1 MSTKFY
7 TRQEEIAN
15 SVTHGAGIVLGI
27 IAGYILLLAAVQ
39 SGNGWATGSVLVYLG
54 GMLFSYITSTCY
66 HACTVENRKAL
77 WRKFD
82 HSAIYMHIAGTYAPF
97 TLLVLRDAGAWGWS
111 LFTFNWLAA
120 FTGLYMSFRRLK
132 KHSHIETICFVLMG
146 CSILVAI
153 QPMVR
158 ILNEAG
164 LIQALYWLAAGGAS
178 YIMGALFYSW
188 TKRPYM
194 HTVFHVFVL
203 LGSICHI
210 YAIYLIL

>member
-1 MSTKFY
+1 
-7 TRQEEIAN
+7 
-15 SVTHGAGIVLGI
+15 
-27 IAGYILLLAAVQ
+27 
-39 SGNGWATGSVLVYLG
+39 
-54 GMLFSYITSTCY
+54 
-66 HACTVENRKAL
+66 
-77 WRKFD
+77 
-82 HSAIYMHIAGTYAPF
+82 
-97 TLLVLRDAGAWGWS
+97 
-111 LFTFNWLAA
+111 
-120 FTGLYMSFRRLK
+120 
-132 KHSHIETICFVLMG
+132 MG